1 MECHTPFSDPSF
13 LDQYQDSFVLVSGL
27 GKMIEISQD
36 YGYKKAIDIEEL
48 FALYPES
55 CPSLQGHYFT
65 KDEHAQKI

>member
-1 MECHTPFSDPSF
+1 
-13 LDQYQDSFVLVSGL
+13 
-27 GKMIEISQD
+27 MIEISKD

-65 KDEHAQKI
+65 KDEESQKI